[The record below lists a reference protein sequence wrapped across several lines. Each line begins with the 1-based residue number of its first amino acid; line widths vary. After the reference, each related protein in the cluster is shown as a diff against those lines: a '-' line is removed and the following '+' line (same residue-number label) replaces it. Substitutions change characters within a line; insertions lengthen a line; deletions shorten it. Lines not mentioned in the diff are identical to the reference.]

1 MRAYLEPFVDDLDEV
16 KDALK
21 NVRQPVFDV
30 ADREDHVSGCLGV
43 TGHVKYELTMGTK
56 RI

>member
-1 MRAYLEPFVDDLDEV
+1 MRAYLEPFVDDLDQV

-30 ADREDHVSGCLGV
+30 VDRKDHVSGGLNV
-43 TGHVKYELTMGTK
+43 RGHVKYELTMGTK
-56 RI
+56 RV

>member
-1 MRAYLEPFVDDLDEV
+1 MRAYLEPFVDDFDQV

-30 ADREDHVSGCLGV
+30 ADRTDHVCGGLNVG
-43 TGHVKYELTMGTK
+43 GHVKNELTMGTK

>member
-1 MRAYLEPFVDDLDEV
+1 MRAYLEPFVDDLDQV

-30 ADREDHVSGCLGV
+30 VDRKDNVSGGLNV
-43 TGHVKYELTMGTK
+43 RGHVKYELTMGTK
-56 RI
+56 RV